1 MFGSYRSP
9 RLFVRSLASC
19 SWRFGSCVAL
29 GLSIG
34 IALGLAAP
42 PPSNP
47 STAPTPMAPASILS
61 DEALAAASAYSEAH
75 GGRVMLVLEAASSGG
90 RGGGVQRYERA
101 IQGWSVD
108 RPHPLASGTKSFS
121 GVVAMAAIEDGLIT
135 SLDERVA
142 DTLIE
147 WKDDPRKSAITVR
160 HLLTLAS
167 GLQPNHAS
175 LGRQG
180 FGIEGIAEG
189 AGRDGPIARRLR
201 ERASSEKPAD
211 RFAASVGVPAER
223 APGTAFRYGPTH
235 FYAFGEFLERKLRA
249 ANRPERSFFEY
260 LDARVLR
267 RAGIEVGLDRFA
279 PDAGRKPGLPGAGHL
294 SAREWSRFGI
304 AMLQDAAPA
313 GALAE
318 GGPRVLRP
326 ESVAACMTPS
336 ATNPAYGLTWWLF
349 TGQSNETI
357 DIAESGGIGVDP
369 NAPRLGSPEERPAVE
384 SVRDAHGKPVRIW
397 MAAGAG
403 GQRLYLLPDHDLV
416 IVRFGSLGRTGRD
429 YDDVTFLRTLLGL
442 TAP

>member
-1 MFGSYRSP
+1 MPRRSRLSP
-9 RLFVRSLASC
+9 RFICPSSLVL
-19 SWRFGSCVAL
+19 GSLL
-29 GLSIG
+29 GFMAIGGSIG
-34 IALGLAAP
+34 MVAP
-42 PPSNP
+42 PPSA
-47 STAPTPMAPASILS
+47 APQAPDTPATQVARKPQSILS

-75 GGRVMLVLEAASSGG
+75 GGRVMLVVERVSS
-90 RGGGVQRYERA
+90 GGVQRYERA
-101 IQGWSVD
+101 VDGWSID

-189 AGRDGPIARRLR
+189 SGRDGPIARRLR

-249 ANRPERSFFEY
+249 ANRPERSFFAY

-304 AMLQDAAPA
+304 AMLQDASPA
-313 GALAE
+313 DTLAE

-336 ATNPAYGLTWWLF
+336 ATNPAYGLTWWIF

-369 NAPRLGSPEERPAVE
+369 NAPRVGSPEERPAVE
-384 SVRDAHGKPVRIW
+384 SVRDAQGKPVRIW